1 MGLNVEA
8 PGRNLPQKTQVQGP
22 LAPGL
27 LGSSGSFGRDLQG
40 ENLLGFSQVFAFQ
53 QP

>member
-27 LGSSGSFGRDLQG
+27 LGSSSSFARDEQG
-40 ENLLGFSQVFAFQ
+40 ENLPGFFQAFAFQ